1 MKHLAV
7 SELVQ
12 KSKGIELPVVFQAL
26 RDEIRALDGRMREG
40 RLTQLEAEARLDAW
54 DLKYPPGWH
63 RFEKFAVLGVW
74 EEEEPPAPKREYRTP
89 QATVDAFFGWIVRQ
103 DEPTQARWLAEHPKD
118 AGYLKKLWEEKCKA
132 QSK

>member
-1 MKHLAV
+1 MKHVPASDLQV
-7 SELVQ
+7 SN
-12 KSKGIELPVVFQAL
+12 GIELPVVFQAL
-26 RDEIRALDGRMREG
+26 RDEIRTLDRYIRKGG
-40 RLTQLEAEARLDAW
+40 LTQLEAEARLDAW

-74 EEEEPPAPKREYRTP
+74 EEEPPTPKREYRTP